1 MSSIPVTAR
10 FDPEVVDALDRAV
23 EAGLGATRAAVIAAA
38 VREWLGT
45 HGESAIADSYRR
57 RYSEPD
63 PDQDQLVADTASF
76 SVAAC
81 LAASER

>member
-1 MSSIPVTAR
+1 VTAR

-23 EAGLGATRAAVIAAA
+23 EAGIGATRAAIIAAA
-38 VREWLGT
+38 VREWLSH
-45 HGESAIADSYRR
+45 HGEDAIADSYRR
-57 RYSEPD
+57 RYAEAD
-63 PDQDQLVADTASF
+63 RDHDQLVADIASF

>member
-38 VREWLGT
+38 VREWLRN
-45 HGESAIADSYRR
+45 HGEDAIADSYRR

-63 PDQDQLVADTASF
+63 PDQEQLGADMASF

>member
-10 FDPEVVDALDRAV
+10 FGPEVVDALDRAV

-38 VREWLGT
+38 VREWLRN
-45 HGESAIADSYRR
+45 HGEDAITESYRR
-57 RYSEPD
+57 RYAEPD
-63 PDQDQLVADTASF
+63 SDHDRLVADIASF